1 MPADDDLRP
10 ERKDRRVLRHVVYAG
25 AVLCLVAA
33 AVGVYVHF
41 YPRRPVPAP
50 TPAPTV
56 ASAEVSTTARFT
68 LLGGTV
74 KVKTK
79 DSLEWRDGTPD
90 TVLRK
95 DDLVRTGRDSAA
107 EITFTDGT
115 VVHVRPDSLITIEES
130 SENPQTN
137 QRKYVWHVSSG
148 EVNYGSGAGT
158 GPGSLTEV
166 STDTIRLRH
175 SGPSSGAV
183 RVARSGESDVRL
195 FRGTGEL
202 ETKAGQKVAL
212 ASNQGVRVSA
222 TGEASAAVPLPG
234 APALLAPT
242 RDARLVYDNPSVAAT
257 TLSWTQIPGA
267 QKYRV
272 VVDVTPG
279 FYRPMVDRL
288 NEGTAVRLQG
298 LDVGQYCWKVAAVN
312 SSSAEG
318 SFSDFARFS
327 VSRPPTPAPGAAPPL
342 AITAFDIRTNILRI
356 KGQTDPGASVFVN
369 GEAVP
374 VHPDGTFNE
383 YVTLEKLGPQQVKL
397 RVVGANGGVREETR
411 SVVVAF

>member
-1 MPADDDLRP
+1 MTGDANPRSA
-10 ERKDRRVLRHVVYAG
+10 RKDNMMSHRAIYVVAGLIVVAMATGAFIYSRRI
-25 AVLCLVAA
+25 
-33 AVGVYVHF
+33 
-41 YPRRPVPAP
+41 
-50 TPAPTV
+50 TPPPPPPPPTV
-56 ASAEVSTTARFT
+56 AVAEVSTTARFT

-74 KVKTK
+74 KVKAK
-79 DSLEWRDGTPD
+79 NSLDWRDATSE
-90 TVLRK
+90 TVLAK

-107 EITFTDGT
+107 EITFVDGT

-130 SENPQTN
+130 SENPRTN
-137 QRKYVWHVSSG
+137 EHKFVWKVSSG

-166 STDTIRLRH
+166 STDTMRLRH
-175 SGPSSGAV
+175 SGPSAGAV
-183 RVARSGESDVRL
+183 RVAQSGESDVRL
-195 FRGTGEL
+195 FRGTGEV
-202 ETKAGQKVAL
+202 ETKGGQKVKVA
-212 ASNQGVRVSA
+212 ANQGVRVSA
-222 TGEASAAVPLPG
+222 TGQAGATVTLPG
-234 APALLAPT
+234 APVLVAPT
-242 RDARLVYDNPSVAAT
+242 HDANLVYANPSVATT
-257 TLSWTQIPGA
+257 TLSWKQASGA

-288 NEGTAVRLQG
+288 NDGTAVHLQG
-298 LDVGQYCWKVAAVN
+298 LDVGQYCWKVAAVDSAN
-312 SSSAEG
+312 AEG
-318 SFSDFARFS
+318 RFSDFARFS
-327 VSRPPTPAPGAAPPL
+327 VARPPAPVAGAAPPL

-369 GEAVP
+369 GEGLT

-383 YVTLEKLGPQQVKL
+383 FVTLEKLGPQEVKL